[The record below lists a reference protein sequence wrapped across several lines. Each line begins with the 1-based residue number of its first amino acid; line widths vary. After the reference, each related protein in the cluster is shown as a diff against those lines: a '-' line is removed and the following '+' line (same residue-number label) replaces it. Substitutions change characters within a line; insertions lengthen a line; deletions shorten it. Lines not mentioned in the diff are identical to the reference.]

1 MPGSLNE
8 FYKIVI
14 VEIYVLVIY
23 NWAFLMAQW

>member
-23 NWAFLMAQW
+23 NWAFLMAQ